1 MSERI
6 RVCIADDHAVVR
18 QGLHAFLASQPDIEV
33 VGEASTGAQAVDLVR
48 ELRPGVLLIDL
59 LMPVLDGFEATR
71 QVRATFPETAVI
83 ILTAHAAEG
92 QVLRALRAGA
102 LSYLLKDSEAHE
114 IAAAIRRAA
123 RGEASL
129 APALRSRALQKLAGR
144 ASDHADGLA
153 QLTNRELE
161 VLRLIADG
169 LSNAVIAERLVITE
183 GTVKT
188 HVTNILG
195 KLQLDDR
202 TQAAALAWQRGI
214 VDPADGRSVTDRM
227 EAGSW

>member
-1 MSERI
+1 MAGCL

-18 QGLHAFLASQPDIEV
+18 QGLRAFLSAQPDIEV
-33 VGEASTGAQAVDLVR
+33 VGEAATGEQAVHLVQ
-48 ELRPGVLLIDL
+48 ELRPDVLLIDL
-59 LMPVLDGFEATR
+59 LMPSMDGFEATR
-71 QVRATFPETAVI
+71 RMRAATPETQVI

-102 LSYLLKDSEAHE
+102 LSYLLKDSEAGE
-114 IAAAIRRAA
+114 IAAAIRKAA
-123 RGEASL
+123 RGEACL
-129 APALRSRALQKLAGR
+129 APAIGSGVLRQLGGR
-144 ASDHADGLA
+144 ASDHAAGLA

-169 LSNAVIAERLVITE
+169 LSNAIIAERLVITE

-195 KLQLDDR
+195 KLQLSDR
-202 TQAAALAWQRGI
+202 TQAAALAWQQGI
-214 VDPADGRSVTDRM
+214 VDPAC
-227 EAGSW
+227 

>member
-1 MSERI
+1 MTERL

-18 QGLHAFLASQPDIEV
+18 QGLRAFLSAQPDIEV
-33 VGEASTGAQAVDLVR
+33 VGEAATGEQAVHLVQ
-48 ELRPGVLLIDL
+48 ELRPDVLLIDL
-59 LMPVLDGFEATR
+59 LMPSMDGFEATR
-71 QVRATFPETAVI
+71 RIRAAALETQVI

-102 LSYLLKDSEAHE
+102 LSYLLKDSEAGE
-114 IAAAIRRAA
+114 IAAAIRKAG
-123 RGEASL
+123 RGEAYV
-129 APALRSRALQKLAGR
+129 APAIGSSALRQLGGR
-144 ASDHADGLA
+144 ASDHAAGLA

-169 LSNAVIAERLVITE
+169 LSNAIIAERLVITE

-195 KLQLDDR
+195 KLQLSDR
-202 TQAAALAWQRGI
+202 TQAAALAWQQGI
-214 VDPADGRSVTDRM
+214 VDPAC
-227 EAGSW
+227 

>member
-1 MSERI
+1 MDEPIRI
-6 RVCIADDHAVVR
+6 CIADDHAVVR
-18 QGLHAFLASQPDIEV
+18 QGLRAFLAAQPDIEV
-33 VGEASTGAQAVDLVR
+33 VGEASTGAEAVQLVQH
-48 ELRPGVLLIDL
+48 LHPDVLLIDL

-71 QVRATFPETAVI
+71 QVRTACPATQVV

-92 QVLRALRAGA
+92 QVLRALRSGA
-102 LSYLLKDSEAHE
+102 LSYLLKDSEAEE
-114 IAAAIRRAA
+114 IAATIRKAA
-123 RGEASL
+123 RGEVTI
-129 APALRSRALQKLAGR
+129 APALGSRALQRLAGP
-144 ASDHADGLA
+144 ASDHAAGLA

-169 LSNAVIAERLVITE
+169 LSNAIIAERLVITE

-195 KLQLDDR
+195 KLQLSDR

-214 VDPADGRSVTDRM
+214 VDPS
-227 EAGSW
+227 